1 MQYAFPLLAIF
12 IWAGNTVINKLAVG
26 AIFPAEIGFYRWLLA
41 GLLFTPFM
49 LRKVI
54 AHWPQIR
61 PNLGKI
67 FILGVLGM
75 AVYQSLA
82 YFAATMT
89 TATNMGIILS
99 LMPLM
104 SLAMAIISLGQRL
117 TAGALVGAVLSFAG
131 VLVVV
136 SSGSLGALLQHGVN
150 LGDAMMLIAT
160 LAYAIYS
167 TLLKKMAA
175 APAAAGV
182 AVFAGAGGG
191 GGAVS
196 AVRHV
201 AENRPDPAEHSAGAV
216 RVPAGLDARAA
227 GLDAGSAAPRA
238 EPDHAVL
245 QPAAVDHRADCSGG
259 IEGTTGDVSPGRW
272 LADAGRSDSFRAL
285 DHRPRSLPHS
295 ERRLDPDGFQPRG
308 MLDEQ
313 PHRIRAFAN
322 QSQRWLTISK

>member
-26 AIFPAEIGFYRWLLA
+26 AIFPAEIGFYRWLFA
-41 GLLFTPFM
+41 AVLFTPFM
-49 LRKVI
+49 LKKVI

-67 FILGVLGM
+67 FVLGVLGM

-104 SLAMAIISLGQRL
+104 SLAMAIVSLGQRL

-167 TLLKKMAA
+167 TLLKKWQLRL
-175 APAAAGV
+175 PPLVLLYLQVLV
-182 AVFAGAGGG
+182 AVVVLFPLF
-191 GGAVS
+191 AVS
-196 AVRHV
+196 QKTGLTLQNIPLVLYACLLASMVAPLAWMQAV
-201 AENRPDPAEHSAGAV
+201 V
-216 RVPAGLDARAA
+216 RLGPSRTTLFFNLLPLITALI
-227 GLDAGSAAPRA
+227 
-238 EPDHAVL
+238 
-245 QPAAVDHRADCSGG
+245 AAVVLKEQLALYHLVGG
-259 IEGTTGDVSPGRW
+259 LLTLGGVI
-272 LADAGRSDSFRAL
+272 L
-285 DHRPRSLPHS
+285 S
-295 ERRLDPDGFQPRG
+295 ERWTTVLGRKLSV
-308 MLDEQ
+308 
-313 PHRIRAFAN
+313 A
-322 QSQRWLTISK
+322 

>member
-41 GLLFTPFM
+41 GVLFTPFM
-49 LRKVI
+49 LKKVI

-61 PNLGKI
+61 PNLGRI

-82 YFAATMT
+82 YFAATLT

-160 LAYAIYS
+160 LAYAVYS
-167 TLLKKMAA
+167 TLLKKWQLRLPPLVLLYLQVLVAIVVLFPLFAMSPKTGLNLQNVPLVLYACLLASMVAPLAWMQAVQRLGPSRTTLFFNLLPLITALIAA
-175 APAAAGV
+175 LVLKEQLAMYHLVGGLLTLGGVVLSERWTTVLGRRVGV
-182 AVFAGAGGG
+182 ACSRRTMTRF
-191 GGAVS
+191 
-196 AVRHV
+196 
-201 AENRPDPAEHSAGAV
+201 
-216 RVPAGLDARAA
+216 
-227 GLDAGSAAPRA
+227 
-238 EPDHAVL
+238 
-245 QPAAVDHRADCSGG
+245 DC
-259 IEGTTGDVSPGRW
+259 
-272 LADAGRSDSFRAL
+272 
-285 DHRPRSLPHS
+285 
-295 ERRLDPDGFQPRG
+295 
-308 MLDEQ
+308 
-313 PHRIRAFAN
+313 
-322 QSQRWLTISK
+322 

>member
-49 LRKVI
+49 LKAVI

-61 PNLGKI
+61 PNLGRI
-67 FILGVLGM
+67 FVLGVLGM

-82 YFAATMT
+82 YFAATLT

-117 TAGALVGAVLSFAG
+117 TAGALVGALLSFAG

-150 LGDAMMLIAT
+150 MGDAMMLIAT

-167 TLLKKMAA
+167 TLLKKWQLRLPPLVLLYLQVLVAIVVLFPLYVTSPKTGLTLQNIPLVLYACLLASML
-175 APAAAGV
+175 APLAWMQ
-182 AVFAGAGGG
+182 AVQRLGPSRTTLFFNLLPLITA
-191 GGAVS
+191 
-196 AVRHV
+196 
-201 AENRPDPAEHSAGAV
+201 
-216 RVPAGLDARAA
+216 LI
-227 GLDAGSAAPRA
+227 
-238 EPDHAVL
+238 
-245 QPAAVDHRADCSGG
+245 AAVVLKEQLAMYHLVGG
-259 IEGTTGDVSPGRW
+259 LLTLGGVI
-272 LADAGRSDSFRAL
+272 L
-285 DHRPRSLPHS
+285 S
-295 ERRLDPDGFQPRG
+295 ERWTTALGRKLSV
-308 MLDEQ
+308 
-313 PHRIRAFAN
+313 A
-322 QSQRWLTISK
+322 

>member
-49 LRKVI
+49 LKAVI

-82 YFAATMT
+82 YFAATLT

-117 TAGALVGAVLSFAG
+117 TAGALFGAVLSFAG

-167 TLLKKMAA
+167 TLLKKWQLRLPPLVLLYLQVLVAIVVLFPLYLASPKVGPTVHNIGLVLYACVLASMIAPLAWMKAVATLGPSRTTLFFNLLPLITALIAA
-175 APAAAGV
+175 VVLKEQLHAYHLI
-182 AVFAGAGGG
+182 
-191 GGAVS
+191 GGALTLGGVILS
-196 AVRHV
+196 ERWTT
-201 AENRPDPAEHSAGAV
+201 P
-216 RVPAGLDARAA
+216 LRAA
-227 GLDAGSAAPRA
+227 
-238 EPDHAVL
+238 
-245 QPAAVDHRADCSGG
+245 
-259 IEGTTGDVSPGRW
+259 
-272 LADAGRSDSFRAL
+272 
-285 DHRPRSLPHS
+285 
-295 ERRLDPDGFQPRG
+295 
-308 MLDEQ
+308 
-313 PHRIRAFAN
+313 
-322 QSQRWLTISK
+322 

>member
-49 LRKVI
+49 LKAVI

-67 FILGVLGM
+67 FVLGVLGM

-82 YFAATMT
+82 YFAATLT

-136 SSGSLGALLQHGVN
+136 SSGSLGALLQHGLN
-150 LGDAMMLIAT
+150 MGDAMMLIAT

-167 TLLKKMAA
+167 TLLKKWQLRLPPLVLLYLQVLVAIVVLFPLYVASPKTGLTLQNTPLVLYACLLASMV
-175 APAAAGV
+175 APLAWMQ
-182 AVFAGAGGG
+182 AVQRLGPSRTTLFFNLLPLITA
-191 GGAVS
+191 
-196 AVRHV
+196 
-201 AENRPDPAEHSAGAV
+201 
-216 RVPAGLDARAA
+216 LI
-227 GLDAGSAAPRA
+227 
-238 EPDHAVL
+238 
-245 QPAAVDHRADCSGG
+245 AAVVLKEQLAMYHLVGG
-259 IEGTTGDVSPGRW
+259 LLTLGGVI
-272 LADAGRSDSFRAL
+272 L
-285 DHRPRSLPHS
+285 S
-295 ERRLDPDGFQPRG
+295 ERWTTVLGRQPR
-308 MLDEQ
+308 
-313 PHRIRAFAN
+313 IA
-322 QSQRWLTISK
+322 

>member
-49 LRKVI
+49 LKAVI

-67 FILGVLGM
+67 FVLGVLGM

-82 YFAATMT
+82 YFAATLT

-136 SSGSLGALLQHGVN
+136 SSGSLGALLQHGLN
-150 LGDAMMLIAT
+150 MGDAMMLIAT

-167 TLLKKMAA
+167 TLLKKWQLRLPPLVLLYLQVLVAIVVLFPLYVASPKTGLTLQNIPLVLYACLLASMV
-175 APAAAGV
+175 APLAWMQ
-182 AVFAGAGGG
+182 AVQRLGPSRTTLFFNLLPLITA
-191 GGAVS
+191 
-196 AVRHV
+196 
-201 AENRPDPAEHSAGAV
+201 
-216 RVPAGLDARAA
+216 LI
-227 GLDAGSAAPRA
+227 
-238 EPDHAVL
+238 
-245 QPAAVDHRADCSGG
+245 AAVVLKEQLAMYHLVGG
-259 IEGTTGDVSPGRW
+259 LLTLGGVI
-272 LADAGRSDSFRAL
+272 L
-285 DHRPRSLPHS
+285 S
-295 ERRLDPDGFQPRG
+295 ERWTTVLGRQPR
-308 MLDEQ
+308 
-313 PHRIRAFAN
+313 IA
-322 QSQRWLTISK
+322 

>member
-49 LRKVI
+49 LKKVI

-89 TATNMGIILS
+89 SATNMGIILS

-150 LGDAMMLIAT
+150 LGDAMMRVAT

-167 TLLKKMAA
+167 TLLKKWQLKL
-175 APAAAGV
+175 PPLVLLYLQVLV
-182 AVFAGAGGG
+182 AVVVLFPLYVMSPKTGLTLQNIPLVLYACLLASMLAPLAWMQ
-191 GGAVS
+191 AVQRLGPS
-196 AVRHV
+196 RTTLFFNLLPLITA
-201 AENRPDPAEHSAGAV
+201 
-216 RVPAGLDARAA
+216 LI
-227 GLDAGSAAPRA
+227 
-238 EPDHAVL
+238 
-245 QPAAVDHRADCSGG
+245 AAVVLKEQLAMYHLVGG
-259 IEGTTGDVSPGRW
+259 LLTLGGVI
-272 LADAGRSDSFRAL
+272 L
-285 DHRPRSLPHS
+285 S
-295 ERRLDPDGFQPRG
+295 ERWTTVLGRKLSV
-308 MLDEQ
+308 
-313 PHRIRAFAN
+313 A
-322 QSQRWLTISK
+322 